1 MPETWKVT
9 ILRRV
14 IRLDASYEGEIEL
27 LRFRIPYGE
36 NDEDV
41 VALGL
46 FHNAVVAE
54 RYLDETE
61 GLALADGWRAATM
74 DLGDLVAVCAAFGI
88 GYVAIP
94 TGPGLADSY
103 VGPVLV
109 VAEKLAEAAGL

>member
-1 MPETWKVT
+1 MPETMKVT

-14 IRLDASYEGEIEL
+14 IRLDAHEVEIEL
-27 LRFRIPYGE
+27 LRFRVPYGE
-36 NDEDV
+36 DDEDV

-46 FHNAVVAE
+46 FHNTALAE

-94 TGPGLADSY
+94 TGPGLADAY
-103 VGPVLV
+103 VGPVLE
-109 VAEKLAEAAGL
+109 VAENLAEAAGL